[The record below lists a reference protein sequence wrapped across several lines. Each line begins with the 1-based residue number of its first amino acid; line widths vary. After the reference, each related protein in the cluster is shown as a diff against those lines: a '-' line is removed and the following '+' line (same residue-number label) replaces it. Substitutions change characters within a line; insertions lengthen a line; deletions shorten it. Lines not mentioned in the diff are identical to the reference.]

1 MSKFKLNLRLK
12 NIKILKHSLERR
24 IEKDKEL
31 YTVLSMMPEEE
42 VNYEG
47 RIFIKEHKEHMKCL
61 NDLIE
66 EMKSTGYRHGENVF
80 GSKYND

>member
-1 MSKFKLNLRLK
+1 MSKFDLRLSLK

-31 YTVLSMMPEEE
+31 YTVLSMMPKEEID
-42 VNYEG
+42 YEG
-47 RIFIKEHKEHMKCL
+47 RIFIKEHKEHIKCL
-61 NDLIE
+61 DALVE
-66 EMKSTGYRHGENVF
+66 EIKSTGYRHGRNIF